1 MRVKK
6 QLCLF
11 HAKRKITGI
20 TNTRQAEEP
29 IIWFRFVAS
38 FFFFFS
44 IRALKRDT
52 VWRTEKKKEKL
63 TEAIIINR

>member
-38 FFFFFS
+38 FFFFFFRS
-44 IRALKRDT
+44 
-52 VWRTEKKKEKL
+52 EH
-63 TEAIIINR
+63 